1 VSLRGEIVWDTSE
14 FRRYVA
20 QALPQTIEDSALEA
34 LDKAGDD
41 GEARTKQ
48 LSPVDTG
55 ALQRSVRKEPEA
67 QAKGDEYVVGVTAG
81 GGGVRNPRTGREVDY
96 AAHVE
101 YGTSRSRAQPY
112 LRPGLREAARKVPR
126 YFLEALERRLR

>member
-1 VSLRGEIVWDTSE
+1 MSLKGEIVWDTSE

-20 QALPQTIEDSALEA
+20 QALPQAIEDSALEA

-41 GEARTKQ
+41 GEARAKQ
-48 LSPVDTG
+48 LAPVDTG
-55 ALQRSVRKEPEA
+55 ALRESVRKEPEA
-67 QAKGDEYVVGVTAG
+67 HAEGEKYVVGVTAG
-81 GGGVRNPRTGREVDY
+81 GGGIRNPRTGREVDY

-101 YGTSRSRAQPY
+101 YGTSRGRAQPY